1 MATPQWC
8 RSVRHPLASLDLK
21 TSGFSTRYSGG
32 ADKRLL
38 FRHSLERCLS
48 LQPAHC
54 FGERRP
60 ASSRVAPSCLP
71 SGCQSGCQWAG
82 PARPNVYP
90 SRAVVQRDCRCVRDG
105 EPAGERCEQH
115 RPGSDSASIG
125 WADAGLCLAPAPP
138 RRRRCRSPRI
148 CAALCDALLHSPNR
162 SRRQRQAAGYSRA
175 WSRARAKAA
184 LRRGQ
189 TVPVVLIWH
198 SNRAEHPYTGEMRAF
213 TRSLTQP

>member
-38 FRHSLERCLS
+38 FRHSLERCFS
-48 LQPAHC
+48 LLPAHC

-60 ASSRVAPSCLP
+60 ASSLVAPSCLP

-138 RRRRCRSPRI
+138 LLPQPAHLRSLVRRTAPQPEQEP
-148 CAALCDALLHSPNR
+148 AAAPGGGIQPCVESR
-162 SRRQRQAAGYSRA
+162 SR
-175 WSRARAKAA
+175 
-184 LRRGQ
+184 
-189 TVPVVLIWH
+189 
-198 SNRAEHPYTGEMRAF
+198 
-213 TRSLTQP
+213 